1 MDYMTTQEAAVKW
14 NVSPRSVT
22 RYIKAGKIPGAVQK
36 GKSWLIPQAADRPRD
51 GRDRKRAGMNILP
64 TRFEKKMI
72 ASGLQK
78 LLPDIFSGTEL
89 HLLYGVAMG
98 YTNLQLA
105 EYHQVTASTISKR
118 LNIIYEKAGI
128 KKRSEVRDY
137 VLRLTRGIYTV
148 N

>member
-64 TRFEKKMI
+64 TRFEKKDDSFRFTEI
-72 ASGLQK
+72 AARYIFWDRAAPAVRGCYGLYQSAAGRIPSGYSINHQQ
-78 LLPDIFSGTEL
+78 
-89 HLLYGVAMG
+89 A
-98 YTNLQLA
+98 A
-105 EYHQVTASTISKR
+105 EYH
-118 LNIIYEKAGI
+118 L
-128 KKRSEVRDY
+128 
-137 VLRLTRGIYTV
+137 
-148 N
+148 